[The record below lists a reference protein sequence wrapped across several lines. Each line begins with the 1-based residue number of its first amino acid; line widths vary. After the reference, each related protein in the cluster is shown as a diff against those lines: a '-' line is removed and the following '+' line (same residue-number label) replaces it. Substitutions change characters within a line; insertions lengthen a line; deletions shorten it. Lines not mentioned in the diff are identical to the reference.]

1 MHSYIFDTMEKISH
15 THDLSTVFTQENIS
29 TIDDK
34 KVFLDEKK
42 LTLKTILSS
51 TGQQYNIVQ
60 YQKEWIHDDNVH
72 DLGLYRSVIFNNQ
85 FEVLSFSPPKSVIL
99 TNDILNNNN
108 NNISVEEF
116 MEGTMI
122 NMFYDK
128 RINDWEIA
136 TRSTIGGNVKFY
148 QHSPDTFNT
157 MFHNTFTEMGINKHD
172 LKKDHSYSF
181 ILQHK
186 GNRIVVPIET
196 NRLLLAEC
204 YKIDGT
210 MNIISNYDNELV
222 EKYPLLNINAIAY
235 NNFDEIRDQYAK
247 SGFTEYSIM
256 GVVFKD
262 NSTGQRMKLRN
273 PDYEAVRK
281 LRGNQCKDQY
291 NYLALRRDGNVAT
304 YLKHYPEDK
313 KRFSTYRE
321 LVHKATSDLYTM
333 YQECYI
339 FKKAELKTFPSEF
352 KTHMYKLHHEMY
364 LMELKPDKK
373 TMRLMSVKE
382 YVNSMHPSLLMH
394 MINRNAK
401 SVITE

>member
-1 MHSYIFDTMEKISH
+1 
-15 THDLSTVFTQENIS
+15 
-29 TIDDK
+29 
-34 KVFLDEKK
+34 
-42 LTLKTILSS
+42 
-51 TGQQYNIVQ
+51 
-60 YQKEWIHDDNVH
+60 
-72 DLGLYRSVIFNNQ
+72 
-85 FEVLSFSPPKSVIL
+85 
-99 TNDILNNNN
+99 
-108 NNISVEEF
+108 
-116 MEGTMI
+116 MI

-157 MFHNTFTEMGINKHD
+157 MFYNTFTEMGINKHD

-196 NRLLLAEC
+196 NRILLAEC

-210 MNIISNYDNELV
+210 MNIIPDYDKELV
-222 EKYPLLNINAIAY
+222 EKYPLLKINTIEY
-235 NNFDEIRDQYAK
+235 NNNFDEIKDQYAK
-247 SGFTEYSIM
+247 SGSTQYSIM

-304 YLKHYPEDK
+304 YLKYYPEDS
-313 KRFSTYRE
+313 KRFSMYRD
-321 LVHKATSDLYTM
+321 LVYKATKDLYSM

-352 KTHMYKLHHEMY
+352 KTHMYKLHHEIY
-364 LMELKPDKK
+364 LMKLKPIKK
-373 TMRLMSVKE
+373 SLQLAVIKE
-382 YVNSMHPSLLMH
+382 YINIMHPSLLMH

-401 SVITE
+401 NVITE

>member
-1 MHSYIFDTMEKISH
+1 MEKLLP
-15 THDLSTVFTQENIS
+15 THNLSTVFTPETIS
-29 TIDDK
+29 IIDDK
-34 KVFLDEKK
+34 KAFLDEKK
-42 LTLKTILSS
+42 LTLKTFLSS
-51 TGQQYNIVQ
+51 TGQQYNIIQ
-60 YQKEWIHDDNVH
+60 YQKEWILDDNVSNI
-72 DLGLYRSVIFNNQ
+72 GLYRSVIFNNQ
-85 FEVLSFSPPKSVIL
+85 FEVLSFSPPKSAKL
-99 TNDILNNNN
+99 TIDILNNNN
-108 NNISVEEF
+108 NNNISAEEF
-116 MEGTMI
+116 IEGTMI

-128 RINDWEIA
+128 RIDDWEIA

-157 MFHNTFTEMGINKHD
+157 MFYNTFNEMGINKHT
-172 LKKDHSYSF
+172 LKKDHCYSF

-196 NRLLLAEC
+196 NRILLAEC

-210 MNIISNYDNELV
+210 MNIIPDYDKELV
-222 EKYPLLNINAIAY
+222 EKYPLLKINTIEY
-235 NNFDEIRDQYAK
+235 NNNFDEIKDQYAK
-247 SGFTEYSIM
+247 SGSTQYSIM

-291 NYLALRRDGNVAT
+291 NYLALRRDGNIAT
-304 YLKHYPEDK
+304 YLKYYPEDS
-313 KRFSTYRE
+313 KRFSMYRD
-321 LVHKATSDLYTM
+321 LVYKATKDLYSM

-352 KTHMYKLHHEMY
+352 KTHMYKLHHEIY
-364 LMELKPDKK
+364 LMKLKPNKK
-373 TMRLMSVKE
+373 SLQLSIIKE
-382 YVNSMHPSLLMH
+382 YINIMHPSLLMH

-401 SVITE
+401 NVITE